1 MDDSSTESSAPAKSK
16 EVEDED
22 DDSSSETADDVSKS
36 LDDVVDE
43 DEQAPVTAA
52 GLATSNSIYSSLH
65 FVKIH

>member
-43 DEQAPVTAA
+43 DEQAPAA

>member
-22 DDSSSETADDVSKS
+22 DSSSETADDVSKS

-43 DEQAPVTAA
+43 DAQAPAA

>member
-16 EVEDED
+16 EVEDE

-43 DEQAPVTAA
+43 DEQAPAA

>member
-16 EVEDED
+16 EVEDE

-43 DEQAPVTAA
+43 DEQAPAA
-52 GLATSNSIYSSLH
+52 GLATSYSIFFL
-65 FVKIH
+65 IALWGNQ

>member
-1 MDDSSTESSAPAKSK
+1 MDDSSTESSSPAKSK
-16 EVEDED
+16 EVEDE

-43 DEQAPVTAA
+43 DEQAPVA